1 MKILLGS
8 HAFLPMLGGIEVISN
23 VLAEEFVKAGHEVHL
38 ITQTPGNGDD
48 AFPFQVTRQP
58 SAGQV
63 RELARWSDVFF
74 QNNISI
80 QTLFAAL
87 PVQRKIVIVYQTWIR
102 RTDSRPSLLHW
113 AKSQISRL
121 VPRNVAISAAIAK
134 TIPGKSV
141 LIPNP
146 YDHHTFRPIDGIA
159 RDRDLI
165 FVGRIVSDK
174 GGDLLLDALG
184 KLAARGLRPNL
195 TIVGTG
201 PEEEP
206 LRRQAAAL
214 GIADQVDFAGPHRGE
229 ALARLM
235 NRHRVLVAPSRWAE
249 PFGIVALE
257 GIGCG
262 CAVIGS
268 ADGGLADAIGECGVT
283 FPNGDAAALAQRI
296 GRLLEDPAA
305 IPPLLAAA
313 PAHLERH
320 RGDVIA
326 RRYLEIFSELAR

>member
-38 ITQTPGNGDD
+38 ITQTPGDGAD

-58 SAGQV
+58 SAGKV
-63 RELARWSDVFF
+63 RELAQWSDVFF

-80 QTLFAAL
+80 QTLLAAL
-87 PVQRKIVIVYQTWIR
+87 PVQRKIVIAYQTWIR
-102 RTDSRPSLLHW
+102 RTDSKPSLLHW
-113 AKSQISRL
+113 SKAQISRL
-121 VPRNVAISAAIAK
+121 IPRNVAISRAIAD
-134 TIPGKSV
+134 TIPGRSV

-146 YDHHTFRPIDGIA
+146 YDHHTYRPIEGIT

-165 FVGRIVSDK
+165 FVGRVVSDK
-174 GGDLLLDALG
+174 GADLLLDALG
-184 KLAARGLRPNL
+184 KLAVKGQRPNL
-195 TIVGTG
+195 TIVGVG
-201 PEEEP
+201 PEVEP
-206 LRRQAAAL
+206 LKAQAAVL
-214 GIADQVDFAGPHRGE
+214 GIAGQVHFAGPHRGE

-235 NRHRVLVAPSRWAE
+235 NQHRVLVVPSRWAE

-268 ADGGLADAIGECGVT
+268 ADGGLADAIGACGVT
-283 FPNGDAAALAQRI
+283 FPNGDVDALANAVE
-296 GRLLEDPAA
+296 RLLGDPSA

-313 PAHLERH
+313 PEHLHRH

-326 RRYLEIFSELAR
+326 GRYLEVFSELVR